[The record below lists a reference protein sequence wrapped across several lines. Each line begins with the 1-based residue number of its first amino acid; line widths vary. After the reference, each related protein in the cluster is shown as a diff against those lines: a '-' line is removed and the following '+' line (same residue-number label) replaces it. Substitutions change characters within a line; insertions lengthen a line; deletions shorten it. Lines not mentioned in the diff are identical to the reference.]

1 MTPELRQ
8 IPLLNL
14 RVDSKRPV
22 SQLPENAQPT
32 IVELLLM
39 FKLWL
44 KRRLC
49 PLQKLAGFFCVT
61 FLLFPT
67 NARILRICKTSS
79 SIKLR
84 NVFTS
89 LVKKH

>member
-1 MTPELRQ
+1 LLESLALHARLLTLRHISCPGNALMTPELRQ
-8 IPLLNL
+8 ISLLNL
-14 RVDSKRPV
+14 RVESKRPV

-49 PLQKLAGFFCVT
+49 PLQKLA
-61 FLLFPT
+61 
-67 NARILRICKTSS
+67 
-79 SIKLR
+79 
-84 NVFTS
+84 
-89 LVKKH
+89 

>member
-39 FKLWL
+39 FKL
-44 KRRLC
+44 
-49 PLQKLAGFFCVT
+49 
-61 FLLFPT
+61 
-67 NARILRICKTSS
+67 
-79 SIKLR
+79 
-84 NVFTS
+84 
-89 LVKKH
+89 